1 MGIFYF
7 WTNQSCQLMSD
18 FKVTILGNGSAVPTA
33 SQHPSS
39 QIVMLANEQFMID
52 CGEATQMQMIKYKIK
67 HRNLNNIFISHLHG
81 DHYFGIFGLIS
92 TFHLFG
98 RKESLNIYAPA
109 ELESLI
115 AHQLRIS
122 KTNLHF
128 KLNFHCLEDY
138 ENSPILIYN
147 DFTVKTFPLYHRI
160 PTWGVKIVKEDK
172 ELRIDKNFILKYN
185 PSFEQIHSIKRGD
198 DYIRE
203 TGEVVKNK
211 EITLPIK
218 PIKTYVYCSDTA
230 YNEELI
236 NVVKNA
242 DLLYHEA
249 TFDNSMEGLAKD
261 KYHSTSAHAATLA
274 KESGVGQL
282 LLGHYSARFEDLSEL
297 LMQAQVIFPKT
308 ALSEEGKSY
317 TI

>member
-1 MGIFYF
+1 
-7 WTNQSCQLMSD
+7 MSD

-52 CGEATQMQMIKYKIK
+52 CGEATQMQMIKFKIK
-67 HRNLNNIFISHLHG
+67 HRNLDHIFISHLHG

-98 RKESLNIYAPA
+98 RKKPLNIYAPA

-128 KLNFHCLEDY
+128 QLNFHRLEDY
-138 ENSPILIYN
+138 ESSPILIYK
-147 DFTVKTFPLYHRI
+147 DFIVKIFPLYHRM
-160 PTWGVKIVKEDK
+160 PTWGVRISREDK

-185 PSFEQIHSIKRGD
+185 PKVEQIHAIKLGG
-198 DYIRE
+198 DYISE
-203 TGEVVKNK
+203 SGKVIKNK
-211 EITLPIK
+211 EITLSSK

-230 YNEELI
+230 YNEKLI
-236 NVVKNA
+236 NEVKKA

-249 TFDNSMEGLAKD
+249 TFDNLMEELAKE
-261 KYHSTSAHAATLA
+261 KFHSTSAHAATLA
-274 KESGVGQL
+274 KEAGVDQL
-282 LLGHYSARFEDLSEL
+282 LLGHYSARFEDLTEL

-308 ALSEEGKSY
+308 ELSEEGKSY
-317 TI
+317 TIG